1 MLPDHTLDHFD
12 RSDLR
17 RWMMEHAVSAREC
30 WVPFYRK
37 CPENQKHVLYLE
49 AVEEA
54 LCFGWIDSVLRR
66 MEDGVTRQR
75 FSPRRSGS
83 VSSWSELNKARCMR
97 LKRLGLMTEAGS
109 RAWACARP
117 FHLDEDIMEILRAD
131 KKLWKNFCS
140 FPELYRRVRIDT
152 IQIKAG
158 TLPAKT
164 QQIHTMYSA
173 GKNVRS
179 MERWWKIE
187 RLGCVTLTNEEER
200 YHLCE
205 KL

>member
-152 IQIKAG
+152 IQIKRRQPELFRQRLNKFIQCTRQG
-158 TLPAKT
+158 K
-164 QQIHTMYSA
+164 MYGA
-173 GKNVRS
+173 WNDGGKLSDWDVS
-179 MERWWKIE
+179 P
-187 RLGCVTLTNEEER
+187 
-200 YHLCE
+200 
-205 KL
+205 

>member
-12 RSDLR
+12 RGDLR
-17 RWMMEHAVSAREC
+17 RWMMEHTASAREC

-37 CPENQKHVLYLE
+37 SPENQKHVLYLE

-97 LKRLGLMTEAGS
+97 LKRLGLMTEAGVGHGYVPVHFTSMRISWKFCEQTRNCGKTFVRFRSCIAVCALTPFRLNGGS
-109 RAWACARP
+109 RNSSGKDSTNSYNVLGREKCTE
-117 FHLDEDIMEILRAD
+117 H
-131 KKLWKNFCS
+131 
-140 FPELYRRVRIDT
+140 
-152 IQIKAG
+152 G
-158 TLPAKT
+158 T
-164 QQIHTMYSA
+164 MVE
-173 GKNVRS
+173 N
-179 MERWWKIE
+179 
-187 RLGCVTLTNEEER
+187 
-200 YHLCE
+200 
-205 KL
+205 

>member
-12 RSDLR
+12 RGDLR
-17 RWMMEHAVSAREC
+17 RWMMEHAISAREC

-37 CPENQKHVLYLE
+37 SPENQKHVLYLE

-140 FPELYRRVRIDT
+140 FPELYRRVRTDT
-152 IQIKAG
+152 IQIKRRQPELFRQRLNKFIQCTRQG
-158 TLPAKT
+158 K
-164 QQIHTMYSA
+164 MYGA
-173 GKNVRS
+173 WNDGGKLSDWDVS
-179 MERWWKIE
+179 P
-187 RLGCVTLTNEEER
+187 
-200 YHLCE
+200 
-205 KL
+205 

>member
-12 RSDLR
+12 RGDLR
-17 RWMMEHAVSAREC
+17 RWMMEHTASAREC

-37 CPENQKHVLYLE
+37 SLENQKHVLYLE

-152 IQIKAG
+152 IQIKRRQPELFRQRLNKFIQCTRQG
-158 TLPAKT
+158 K
-164 QQIHTMYSA
+164 MYGA
-173 GKNVRS
+173 WNDGGKLSDSDVS
-179 MERWWKIE
+179 P
-187 RLGCVTLTNEEER
+187 
-200 YHLCE
+200 
-205 KL
+205 

>member
-12 RSDLR
+12 RGDLR
-17 RWMMEHAVSAREC
+17 RWMMEHAASAREC

-37 CPENQKHVLYLE
+37 SPENQKHVLYLE

-109 RAWACARP
+109 RVWACARP

-152 IQIKAG
+152 IQIKRRQPELFRQRLNKFIQCTRQG
-158 TLPAKT
+158 K
-164 QQIHTMYSA
+164 MYGA
-173 GKNVRS
+173 WNDGGKLSDSDVS
-179 MERWWKIE
+179 P
-187 RLGCVTLTNEEER
+187 
-200 YHLCE
+200 
-205 KL
+205 